1 VWNLLSDNPP
11 LYDAKISSHVSAFVN
26 SVAYVPP
33 SFHFPEGLVVSG
45 GKDTVID
52 VRQPSKT
59 AEDNAEALLIG
70 HGGNV
75 SALDVDQAGEY
86 IVSGGWDAEV
96 RIWLVGKWECEAV
109 FKGHDGAVWG
119 VLAYDSETIIT
130 ACADQKIRIFHK
142 SGKLLRS
149 FQASKSPVR
158 AVCRVPKT
166 HPSGADFASADN
178 DGVIRLWT
186 ISGKALAELHG
197 HDGFIYSVAS
207 LPNGE
212 LVSAGEDRTLRVWK
226 GTECIQ
232 TITHPAISV
241 WSVAA
246 CAETGDIVSGAS
258 DRVVRVFTRSTE
270 RIADAE
276 TTRQFEDSVKESS
289 IPQQQLG
296 EINKENLP
304 GPEFL
309 TNKSGTKDGQVQMI
323 KELNG
328 NVTAHTWSAAQGQW
342 INVGT
347 VVDAVGSS
355 GKKVSPRSHIYF
367 PRELIFF

>member
-1 VWNLLSDNPP
+1 VWDLLSDNPP

-33 SFHFPEGLVVSG
+33 SSLFPEGLVVSG

-96 RIWLVGKWECEAV
+96 RIWPVGKWECEAV
-109 FKGHDGAVWG
+109 FKGHEGAVWG

-142 SGKLLRS
+142 TGKLLQS

-186 ISGKALAELHG
+186 LSGKRLAELHG

-212 LVSAGEDRTLRVWK
+212 LVSAGEDRTVRVWK
-226 GTECIQ
+226 GTQCIQ

-246 CAETGDIVSGAS
+246 CTETGDIVSGAS
-258 DRVVRVFTRSTE
+258 DRIVRVFTRSTG
-270 RIADAE
+270 RVADAE
-276 TTRQFEDSVKESS
+276 TTRLFEDSVKESS

-296 EINKENLP
+296 EINKETLP

-309 TNKSGTKDGQVQMI
+309 TNKSGTKDGQVVMI

-355 GKKVSPRSHIYF
+355 GKKVSQSFRIYF
-367 PRELIFF
+367 PRDLIFL